1 MTTNYPNT
9 DPSDK
14 SFVSV
19 YGSAELSEAG
29 IDHVWGCFLTLR
41 HVITTTLRKMLSLTG
56 FDPEIDFEEEGI
68 ASRVR
73 WLTVLVC
80 ARYQDLEF
88 DLGTEDPLDSWREI
102 AVQCMRSEEWWR
114 VVSALDCEAP
124 GCANE
129 NGVANQM
136 NANHTSLGWDGTN
149 LFDVADYIRTCES
162 YVDDF
167 FRYCRRR
174 R

>member
-1 MTTNYPNT
+1 MTSNYPNT

-19 YGSAELSEAG
+19 YGSAEVSEAG
-29 IDHVWGCFLTLR
+29 IDHVWSCFLTLH
-41 HVITTTLRKMLSLTG
+41 HVIATALRKVLLLTG
-56 FDPEIDFEEEGI
+56 FNPGIDCEELGI
-68 ASRVR
+68 ASQVR

-80 ARYQDLEF
+80 ARCRDLEF
-88 DLGTEDPLDSWREI
+88 DLGLLDPIDSWREI
-102 AVQCMRSEEWWR
+102 AAQCMRSEEWWKA
-114 VVSALDCEAP
+114 VEALDCDEP

-129 NGVANQM
+129 YGVANPVT
-136 NANHTSLGWDGTN
+136 ANHKSLRWDGPN
-149 LFDVADYIRTCES
+149 LFDVADYIRTAES